1 MKQEA
6 NGVFEKLFI
15 IWFRDITAWIWEG
28 RRPVRNTAIAIVVIL
43 ALDVFLLTAS
53 VKDFF
58 RLKEAAIYDIP
69 SILYAIGDNGKYE
82 PIAEY
87 YKFSRIPVDL
97 KALPPEKTQS
107 LGDHRNKVIQSFLST
122 EDNQFYSH
130 SGIDLKGIARA
141 FVVNILAG
149 RVKEGASTITQQV
162 ARLKYLTIERS
173 IARKAREAWLAMLL
187 EFAYPKDKILEVYL
201 NEIPL
206 GHGTIGVGAAS
217 RFYFRKEIQD
227 VSWGEAAI
235 LASLTTRPTQF
246 SPLTNPLSS
255 VQKVRVVFKKLIENG
270 RLSVADAEKEYISL
284 MDYYAN
290 LNRSP
295 NDSAFSDRL
304 NRFPYVTEYI
314 RKNLLK
320 TIGKDRLYNGGLKI
334 YSTIQI
340 RHQEEAEKAMKPALQ
355 QQTLES
361 NQRAFRN
368 VDAFDDQFGAS
379 YDIISDL
386 HDIPEFKFKISRT
399 ERTFQSAYQ
408 EEIRDV
414 FSTLNLLSGDDD
426 LGELLD
432 KNYSN
437 QSTQDHLLPVEGSLI
452 AIRPNSGYI
461 TAVVGGSGF
470 RSDNQQIRSFQA
482 FRQPGSAFKP
492 ILYAAAMD
500 YSGKNP
506 DPIKNVTPATLFV
519 DSPLQYLMED
529 GDEWAPENYSSEYSG
544 FVLLRKAL
552 EQSKNS
558 VAVRVLEQIGL
569 SNIMDTLRGLLQL
582 PGRDIPYN
590 FSVSLGSFELTPY
603 ELTRAYTALASGGK
617 TVNPL
622 SVLYVENQYGEIIK
636 DYRKEFDDSDR
647 KQVIS
652 PEAAYLITD
661 MMGDVITEGTG
672 RSAMSYGLNR
682 KAYGKTGTT
691 NNFRDAWFVGYT
703 PELVTSVW
711 FGYDVGTIS
720 LGRGMTGGRLSA
732 PVWGRFMAR
741 ALEREP
747 RAEFEWA
754 KSVNIVRR
762 TICTMSGK
770 LPGPQCHET
779 MEEGF
784 IPSTV
789 PKDICNDH
797 GSSWNVVETPSVR
810 PQGTTPKPKVSVNAN
825 KPKVE
830 AVVPQTTAKK
840 KKKKSLFSGDEDID
854 Y

>member
-6 NGVFEKLFI
+6 NGIFEKLFI
-15 IWFRDITAWIWEG
+15 IWFRDITSWIWEG
-28 RRPVRNTAIAIVVIL
+28 KRPVRDTAIAIVVLL
-43 ALDVFLLTAS
+43 AVNVFLLTGS
-53 VKDFF
+53 IKDFF
-58 RLKEAAIYDIP
+58 RLKEAALYDIP
-69 SILYAIGDNGKYE
+69 SILYGIGEDGKYE

-97 KALPPEKTQS
+97 KALPIEKS
-107 LGDHRNKVIQSFLST
+107 PSSGDNRNKVIQCFLST

-227 VSWGEAAI
+227 VTWGEAAI

-255 VQKVRVVFKKLIENG
+255 IQKVRVVFKKLIENG
-270 RLSVADAEKEYISL
+270 RLTVAEAELEYTAL

-304 NRFPYVTEYI
+304 NRFPYITEYI
-314 RKNLLK
+314 RKNLLRS
-320 TIGKDRLYNGGLKI
+320 IGKDRLYNGGLKI

-368 VDAFDDQFGAS
+368 VDAFDDQFGSS

-386 HDIPEFKFKISRT
+386 YDLPEFKFKISRS

-408 EEIRDV
+408 EELRDT
-414 FSTLNLLSGDDD
+414 FSTLNLLTGDDE
-426 LGELLD
+426 LGDLLD
-432 KNYSN
+432 KNYETH
-437 QSTQDHLLPVEGSLI
+437 STQDHLLPVEGSLI
-452 AIRPNSGYI
+452 AIRPNTGYI
-461 TAVVGGSGF
+461 TAMIGGSGF

-506 DPIKNVTPATLFV
+506 DPAKNVTPATLFL

-603 ELTRAYTALASGGK
+603 ELTRAYAALASGGK

-636 DYRKEFDDSDR
+636 DFRKEFDDADR

-661 MMGDVITEGTG
+661 MMADVITEGTG
-672 RSAMSYGLNR
+672 RSALSYGLNR

-747 RAEFEWA
+747 RAEFVWA
-754 KSVNIVRR
+754 KSLNIVTR

-779 MEEGF
+779 MEESF
-784 IPSTV
+784 LTATA
-789 PKDICNDH
+789 PKEICNDH
-797 GSSWNVVETPSVR
+797 GSGWNTIETTSPKL
-810 PQGTTPKPKVSVNAN
+810 QNQTPKPKLTQNTS
-825 KPKVE
+825 KPKN
-830 AVVPQTTAKK
+830 ASTLPVVGTKK

>member
-6 NGVFEKLFI
+6 VGLFEKIFI
-15 IWFRDITAWIWEG
+15 IWFRDLTSWIWEEG
-28 RRPVRNTAIAIVVIL
+28 NVVRKTAIALFVLGGVN
-43 ALDVFLLTAS
+43 VFLLTGS
-53 VKDFF
+53 LKDFF
-58 RLKEAAIYDIP
+58 RLKEASMYDIP
-69 SILYAIGDNGKYE
+69 SILYAQTEKGKFE

-87 YKFSRIPVDL
+87 YKFSRIPVDIDIL
-97 KALPPEKTQS
+97 KKEKPS
-107 LGDHRNKVIQSFLST
+107 LSQDNRNKVIQCFLST

-141 FVVNILAG
+141 FVVNLIAG
-149 RVKEGASTITQQV
+149 KVKEGASTITQQV
-162 ARLKYLTIERS
+162 ARLKFLSVERS
-173 IARKAREAWLAMLL
+173 IARKAREAWLAFLL
-187 EFAYPKDKILEVYL
+187 EMAYPKDKILEVYL

-217 RFYFRKEIQD
+217 RFYFRKELHD
-227 VSWGEAAI
+227 VTWGEAAI

-246 SPLTNPLSS
+246 SPLTNPISS
-255 VQKVRVVFKKLIENG
+255 INKVRVVFKKLIENG
-270 RLSVADAEKEYISL
+270 RMTVTDAEKEYTAL
-284 MDYYAN
+284 MDYYSN

-314 RKNLLK
+314 RKNLLRS
-320 TIGKDRLYNGGLKI
+320 IGKDRLYNGGLKI

-340 RHQEEAEKAMKPALQ
+340 KHQTEAEKAMFPALQ
-355 QQTLES
+355 AQTLES

-368 VDAFDDQFGAS
+368 IDAFDDNFGAAYEVIADL
-379 YDIISDL
+379 YDL
-386 HDIPEFKFKISRT
+386 PEFKFKISRT
-399 ERTFQSAYQ
+399 ERTFRSAFQ
-408 EEIRDV
+408 EDIRDT
-414 FSTLNLLSGDDD
+414 FTTLNYLTGDDS
-426 LGELLD
+426 LGDFLD
-432 KNYSN
+432 NNYAN

-452 AIRPNSGYI
+452 SIRPNTGYI
-461 TAVVGGSGF
+461 TALVGGSGF
-470 RSDNQQIRSFQA
+470 RSDNQQIRPFQA

-492 ILYAAAMD
+492 VLYAAAMD

-506 DPIKNVTPATLFV
+506 DPEKNVTPATLFA

-544 FVLLRKAL
+544 FILLRKAL

-569 SNIMDTLRGLLQL
+569 SNIMSTLQGLLQL

-590 FSVSLGSFELTPY
+590 FSVSLGSFEITPY
-603 ELTRAYTALASGGK
+603 ELTRAYAALASGGK
-617 TVNPL
+617 TVNPI
-622 SVLYVENQYGEIIK
+622 SVLYVENQEGKIIK
-636 DYRKEFDDSDR
+636 DFRNEFDESDR

-652 PEAAYLITD
+652 PEAAFLVTS
-661 MMGDVITEGTG
+661 MMEDVIREGTG
-672 RSAMSYGLNR
+672 KAALSYGLSR

-720 LGRGMTGGRLSA
+720 LGRGMTGGRLAA

-741 ALEREP
+741 SLDNEP
-747 RAEFEWA
+747 KAEFSWTTDLKITKRA
-754 KSVNIVRR
+754 V
-762 TICTMSGK
+762 CTMSGK
-770 LPGPQCHET
+770 LPGGQCRELI
-779 MEEGF
+779 EEYF

-789 PKDICNDH
+789 PKDVCSDH
-797 GSSWNVVETPSVR
+797 GSQWMSTETSSSVR
-810 PQGTTPKPKVSVNAN
+810 QEKPKQTTVVAKPPGTEKIPKPI
-825 KPKVE
+825 
-830 AVVPQTTAKK
+830 KK
-840 KKKKSLFSGDEDID
+840 KKKKSVFSGDEDID

>member
-6 NGVFEKLFI
+6 IGMFEKLFI
-15 IWFRDITAWIWEG
+15 VWFRDLTEWIWEG
-28 RRPVRNTAIAIVVIL
+28 PRPMRNTAIAIGIFL
-43 ALDVFLLTAS
+43 TLNLFLLTAS
-53 VKDFF
+53 FKDFF
-58 RLKEAAIYDIP
+58 RLGEAATYDIP
-69 SILYAIGDNGKYE
+69 SILYAVGDNGKYE
-82 PIAEY
+82 PIAEF
-87 YKFSRIPVDL
+87 YKFSRIPLDL
-97 KALPPEKTQS
+97 KTLPEEKPSASFDQK
-107 LGDHRNKVIQSFLST
+107 NKVIQCFLST
-122 EDNQFYSH
+122 EDNHFYSH

-173 IARKAREAWLAMLL
+173 IARKAREAWLATLL
-187 EFAYPKDKILEVYL
+187 EFVYPKDKILEVYL

-227 VSWGEAAI
+227 VTWGEAAI

-246 SPLTNPLSS
+246 SPLTNPMSS
-255 VQKVRVVFKKLIENG
+255 ISKVRVVFKKLIENG
-270 RLSVADAEKEYISL
+270 RLTVMDAEKEYANL

-295 NDSAFSDRL
+295 NDSAYSDRL
-304 NRFPYVTEYI
+304 NKFPYITEYI
-314 RKNLLK
+314 RKNLLRS
-320 TIGKDRLYNGGLKI
+320 IGKEKLYNGGLKI

-340 RHQEEAEKAMKPALQ
+340 RHQEEAEKAMRPALQ

-361 NQRAFRN
+361 NQRAFKN
-368 VDAFDDQFGAS
+368 IDAFDDQFGSAYS
-379 YDIISDL
+379 LLMDLYDL
-386 HDIPEFKFKISRT
+386 PEFKFKISRI
-399 ERTFQSAYQ
+399 ERTFQSSYQ
-408 EEIRDV
+408 ETLRDE
-414 FSTLNLLSGDDD
+414 FSTLNLLTGDDL

-432 KNYSN
+432 KNYAN
-437 QSTQDHLLPVEGSLI
+437 QTTQDHLLPVEGSLI
-452 AIRPNSGYI
+452 AIRPNTGYI
-461 TAVVGGSGF
+461 TAMVGGSGF

-500 YSGKNP
+500 HSGKNP
-506 DPIKNVTPATLFV
+506 DPEKNVTPATLFV

-582 PGRDIPYN
+582 NGRDIPYN
-590 FSVSLGSFELTPY
+590 FSVSLGSFELTPF
-603 ELTRAYTALASGGK
+603 ELTRAYAALASGGK

-636 DYRKEFDDSDR
+636 DFRKDFSESDR

-652 PEAAYLITD
+652 PEAAFLVTD
-661 MMGDVITEGTG
+661 MMEDVIKEGTG
-672 RSAMSYGLNR
+672 KSALSYGLNR

-703 PELVTSVW
+703 AELVTSVW

-720 LGRGMTGGRLSA
+720 LGRGVTGGRISA

-741 ALEREP
+741 ALEKEP
-747 RAEFEWA
+747 RAELEWA
-754 KSVNIVRR
+754 KSVNVVHR
-762 TICTMSGK
+762 TICPMSGK
-770 LPGPQCHET
+770 LPGSQCHET
-779 MEEGF
+779 MDEIF
-784 IPSTV
+784 IASTA
-789 PKDICNDH
+789 PKEVCNDH
-797 GSSWNVVETPSVR
+797 GGQWNVIDDHKK
-810 PQGTTPKPKVSVNAN
+810 PQVKYEKPKVVSNPKPKTETQIT
-825 KPKVE
+825 P
-830 AVVPQTTAKK
+830 TKK
-840 KKKKSLFSGDEDID
+840 KKRKSVFSGDEEMD

>member
-1 MKQEA
+1 MKEEA
-6 NGVFEKLFI
+6 TGLFEKLFI
-15 IWFRDITAWIWEG
+15 IWFRDVTSWIWEG
-28 RRPVRNTAIAIVVIL
+28 SRPMRDTAIAILLLGVL
-43 ALDVFLLTAS
+43 NVFLLTGS

-58 RLKEAAIYDIP
+58 RLKEAALYDIP
-69 SILYAIGDNGKYE
+69 SILYAIGDDGKYE

-97 KALPPEKTQS
+97 STLPQEKAS
-107 LGDHRNKVIQSFLST
+107 ASSDNRNKVIQCFLST

-141 FVVNILAG
+141 FVVNVLAG

-173 IARKAREAWLAMLL
+173 IARKAREAWLATLL

-227 VSWGEAAI
+227 VTWGEAAI

-246 SPLTNPLSS
+246 SPLVNPLSS
-255 VQKVRVVFKKLIENG
+255 IQKVRVVFKKLVENG
-270 RLSVADAEKEYISL
+270 RLTVAEAEKEYTLL
-284 MDYYAN
+284 MDYYSV

-304 NRFPYVTEYI
+304 NRFPYITEYI
-314 RKNLLK
+314 RKNLLR

-368 VDAFDDQFGAS
+368 VDAFDDQFGSS
-379 YDIISDL
+379 YDMIADL
-386 HDIPEFKFKISRT
+386 YDLPEFKFKISRS

-408 EEIRDV
+408 EEIRDI
-414 FSTLNLLSGDDD
+414 FSTLNLISGDDD

-432 KNYSN
+432 KNYATH
-437 QSTQDHLLPVEGSLI
+437 STQDHLLPVEGSLI
-452 AIRPNSGYI
+452 AIRPNTGYI
-461 TAVVGGSGF
+461 TAMVGGSGF

-500 YSGKNP
+500 FSGKNP
-506 DPIKNVTPATLFV
+506 DPLKNVTPATLFV

-603 ELTRAYTALASGGK
+603 ELTRAYAALASGGK

-622 SVLYVENQYGEIIK
+622 SVLYVEDQFGEIIK
-636 DYRKEFDDSDR
+636 DFRQEFDESDR

-652 PEAAYLITD
+652 PDAAFLITD
-661 MMGDVITEGTG
+661 MMHDVIEEGTG

-747 RAEFEWA
+747 KAEFEWA
-754 KSVNIVRR
+754 KSVTVVRK

-770 LPGPQCHET
+770 LPGSQCHET
-779 MEEGF
+779 MEESF

-797 GSSWNVVETPSVR
+797 GSQWNVIEPSPAKQQPTSTKPKIVENHT
-810 PQGTTPKPKVSVNAN
+810 KPKVDSV
-825 KPKVE
+825 
-830 AVVPQTTAKK
+830 QTVKTDKK

>member
-6 NGVFEKLFI
+6 NGIFEKLFI
-15 IWFRDITAWIWEG
+15 IWFRDLTSWIWEG
-28 RRPVRNTAIAIVVIL
+28 KRPIRDTTIAIFIVLIINI
-43 ALDVFLLTAS
+43 FLLTGS
-53 VKDFF
+53 IKDFF
-58 RLKEAAIYDIP
+58 RLKEAAMYDIP
-69 SILYAIGDNGKYE
+69 SILYAIGEGGKYE

-87 YKFSRIPVDL
+87 YKFSRIPVEL
-97 KALPPEKTQS
+97 SHLPPEKVPVS
-107 LGDHRNKVIQSFLST
+107 NDSRNKVIQCFLST

-187 EFAYPKDKILEVYL
+187 EFFYPKDKILEVYL

-255 VQKVRVVFKKLIENG
+255 IQKVRVVFKKLIENG
-270 RLSVADAEKEYISL
+270 RLTVAEAEKEYTLL

-304 NRFPYVTEYI
+304 NRFPYITEYI
-314 RKNLLK
+314 RKNLIRS
-320 TIGKDRLYNGGLKI
+320 IGKDRLYNGGLKI
-334 YSTIQI
+334 YSTIII

-355 QQTLES
+355 QQTIES

-368 VDAFDDQFGAS
+368 VDIFDDQFGVS
-379 YDIISDL
+379 YSMIADL
-386 HDIPEFKFKISRT
+386 YDLPEFKFKISRS
-399 ERTFQSAYQ
+399 ERTFQSVYQ
-408 EEIRDV
+408 EEIREV

-426 LGELLD
+426 LGEILD
-432 KNYSN
+432 KNYSAH
-437 QSTQDHLLPVEGSLI
+437 STQDHLLPVEGSLI
-452 AIRPNSGYI
+452 SIRPNTGYI
-461 TAVVGGSGF
+461 TAMVGGSGF

-482 FRQPGSAFKP
+482 LRQPGSAFKP

-506 DPIKNVTPATLFV
+506 DPVKNVTPATLFV

-569 SNIMDTLRGLLQL
+569 SNVMETLKGLLQL

-590 FSVSLGSFELTPY
+590 FSVSLGSFELTPF
-603 ELTRAYTALASGGK
+603 ELTRAYAALASGGK

-636 DYRKEFDDSDR
+636 DFRNEFDETDR

-652 PEAAYLITD
+652 PEAAYLVTD

-672 RSAMSYGLNR
+672 RSALSYGLNR

-754 KSVNIVRR
+754 KSLNIVKRS
-762 TICTMSGK
+762 ICPMSGK
-770 LPGPQCHET
+770 LPGSGCRET
-779 MEEGF
+779 FEESF
-784 IPSTV
+784 IASTV
-789 PKDICNDH
+789 PKEICNDH
-797 GSSWNVVETPSVR
+797 GSDWNTSSP
-810 PQGTTPKPKVSVNAN
+810 PKQQIQPTKPKVVQVQT

-830 AVVPQTTAKK
+830 SNTDKTTPKK
-840 KKKKSLFSGDEDID
+840 KKKKSLFSGDENID

>member
-6 NGVFEKLFI
+6 IGIFEKIFI
-15 IWFRDITAWIWEG
+15 IWFRDLTSWIWEG
-28 RRPVRNTAIAIVVIL
+28 KRPLRDTLLAIL
-43 ALDVFLLTAS
+43 ALLVLNIILLTAS
-53 VKDFF
+53 YKDFL
-58 RLKEAAIYDIP
+58 RLKEAALYDIP
-69 SILYAIGDNGKYE
+69 SILYAMAENGKYE

-97 KALPPEKTQS
+97 KTLPKEPPSSST
-107 LGDHRNKVIQSFLST
+107 DNRNKVVQCFLST

-173 IARKAREAWLAMLL
+173 IARKAREAWLATLL

-206 GHGTIGVGAAS
+206 GHGTIGVGAAA

-227 VSWGEAAI
+227 VTWGEAAI

-246 SPLTNPLSS
+246 SPITNPVSS
-255 VQKVRVVFKKLIENG
+255 AQKVRVVFKKLIENG
-270 RLSVADAEKEYISL
+270 RLTVAGAEKEYTAL
-284 MDYYAN
+284 MDYYSN

-304 NRFPYVTEYI
+304 NRFPYITEYI
-314 RKNLLK
+314 RKNLIRS
-320 TIGKDRLYNGGLKI
+320 IGKDRLYNGGLKI

-340 RHQEEAEKAMKPALQ
+340 RHQEEAEKAMKPALRA
-355 QQTLES
+355 QTLES

-368 VDAFDDQFGAS
+368 VDAFDDQFGSS
-379 YDIISDL
+379 YEILADL
-386 HDIPEFKFKISRT
+386 YDLPEFKFKISKT

-408 EEIRDV
+408 EDLRDI
-414 FSTLNLLSGDDD
+414 FSGLNLLTGDDD
-426 LGELLD
+426 IGELLD
-432 KNYSN
+432 KNFSTH
-437 QSTQDHLLPVEGSLI
+437 STQDHLLAVEGSLI
-452 AIRPNSGYI
+452 SMRPNTGYI
-461 TAVVGGSGF
+461 TAMVGGSGF

-482 FRQPGSAFKP
+482 LRQPGSAFKP
-492 ILYAAAMD
+492 ILYAAALD

-506 DPIKNVTPATLFV
+506 DPAKNVTPATLFV

-569 SNIMDTLRGLLQL
+569 SNVMETLKGLLQL
-582 PGRDIPYN
+582 SGRDIPYN

-603 ELTRAYTALASGGK
+603 ELTRAYAALASGGK
-617 TVNPL
+617 TVNPI
-622 SVLYVENQYGEIIK
+622 SVLYVENQFGEVIK
-636 DYRKEFDDSDR
+636 DFRNEFTEDSR
-647 KQVIS
+647 KQIIS
-652 PEAAYLITD
+652 PEAAYLVTD
-661 MMGDVITEGTG
+661 MMADVITHGTG
-672 RSAMSYGLNR
+672 KAVLSSGLGR

-720 LGRGMTGGRLSA
+720 LGRGVTGGRISA

-741 ALEREP
+741 ALEKEP
-747 RAEFEWA
+747 RADFEWA
-754 KSVNIVRR
+754 QSLSLTRR

-770 LPGPQCHET
+770 VPGPQCRET
-779 MEEGF
+779 MEESF
-784 IPSTV
+784 ITSTV
-789 PKDICNDH
+789 PKEICNDH
-797 GSSWNVVETPSVR
+797 GSQWNVIEQTPTKVPSYTEKIK
-810 PQGTTPKPKVSVNAN
+810 TTSTQN

-830 AVVPQTTAKK
+830 SNAPIKTVKK
-840 KKKKSLFSGDEDID
+840 RKKKSLFSGDEDID

>member
-6 NGVFEKLFI
+6 IGIFEKLFI
-15 IWFRDITAWIWEG
+15 VWFRNLCSWIWEHPNG
-28 RRPVRNTAIAIVVIL
+28 LKRTALAVIAFLFLNI
-43 ALDVFLLTAS
+43 FLLTAS

-58 RLKEAAIYDIP
+58 RLKNALNYDIP
-69 SILYAIGDNGKYE
+69 SILYAIGEDGKYE

-87 YKFSRIPVDL
+87 YKFSRIPVL
-97 KALPPEKTQS
+97 LSALPEENNPNAK
-107 LGDHRNKVIQSFLST
+107 DHKNKVIQCFLST

-162 ARLKYLTIERS
+162 ARLKYLSTERS
-173 IARKAREAWLAMLL
+173 IGRKAREAWLAGLL
-187 EFAYPKDKILEVYL
+187 ELAFTKDQILEVYL

-217 RFYFRKEIQD
+217 RFYFRKEIQE
-227 VSWGEAAI
+227 VTWGEAAI

-246 SPLTNPLSS
+246 SPLTNPISS
-255 VQKVRVVFKKLIENG
+255 IGKVRVVFRKLVENG
-270 RLSVADAEKEYISL
+270 RLTVEEAEKEYAHL
-284 MDYYAN
+284 MEYYQN

-295 NDSAFSDRL
+295 NDSAFSDRI

-314 RKNLLK
+314 RKNLIRN
-320 TIGKDRLYNGGLKI
+320 IGKDKLYNGGLKI

-340 RHQEEAEKAMKPALQ
+340 RHQEEAEKALKIALQ

-368 VDAFDDQFGAS
+368 IDAFDDQFGSS
-379 YDIISDL
+379 YAIISDL
-386 HDIPEFKFKISRT
+386 FDLPDFKFHISRS
-399 ERTFQSAYQ
+399 ERTFQSSYQ
-408 EEIRDV
+408 EELRDV
-414 FSTLNLLSGDDD
+414 FSSLNLLVGDDVIAD
-426 LGELLD
+426 FID

-437 QSTQDHLLPVEGSLI
+437 QTTQDHLLPVEGSLI
-452 AIRPNSGYI
+452 AMRPNTGYI
-461 TAVVGGSGF
+461 TAIVGGSGF

-482 FRQPGSAFKP
+482 FRQPGSSFKP
-492 ILYAAAMD
+492 ILYAAALD

-506 DPIKNVTPATLFV
+506 DPEKNVTPATLFA
-519 DSPLQYLMED
+519 DSPLQYLMDD

-569 SNIMDTLRGLLQL
+569 SHIMDTLRGLLQL
-582 PGRDIPYN
+582 NGRDIPYN

-603 ELTRAYTALASGGK
+603 ELTRAYAALASGGK

-622 SVLYVENQYGEIIK
+622 SVLYVESQDGSILK
-636 DYRKEFDDSDR
+636 DFRTEFSESDR

-652 PEAAYLITD
+652 PEAAFLITD
-661 MMGDVITEGTG
+661 MMADVIQSGTG
-672 RSAMSYGLNR
+672 KSALAYGLNR

-703 PELVTSVW
+703 PELVASVW
-711 FGYDVGTIS
+711 IGYDVGTIS
-720 LGRGMTGGRLSA
+720 LGRGVTGGRVSA
-732 PVWGRFMAR
+732 PIWGRFMAR
-741 ALEREP
+741 SLDREP
-747 RAEFEWA
+747 RADFPWA
-754 KSVNIVRR
+754 KDLNLSKRS
-762 TICTMSGK
+762 ICLMSGK
-770 LPGPQCHET
+770 LPGPQCREIQ
-779 MEEGF
+779 EESF
-784 IPSTV
+784 ITSTV
-789 PKDICNDH
+789 PKEICNEH
-797 GSSWNVVETPSVR
+797 GGQWNLPDEPKRTNPE
-810 PQGTTPKPKVSVNAN
+810 PKPKLDQNPIQKA
-825 KPKVE
+825 KTDTQLEPK
-830 AVVPQTTAKK
+830 KK
-840 KKKKSLFSGDEDID
+840 KKKKSVFSGDEDID